1 MKIHPS
7 LAQEEAP
14 FVTDAEAKQL
24 FDQIMAL
31 YPDPQPTLHA
41 EDPFQILVAVMLSA
55 QTTDVAVNAVT
66 PKLLRLIRRLLT
78 WLQRRL
84 RRSLR
89 SLAG

>member
-55 QTTDVAVNAVT
+55 QTTVG
-66 PKLLRLIRRLLT
+66 LIRIFHLPSICRSAKQRALT
-78 WLQRRL
+78 AASALPYVLPGR
-84 RRSLR
+84 
-89 SLAG
+89 

>member
-41 EDPFQILVAVMLSA
+41 
-55 QTTDVAVNAVT
+55 
-66 PKLLRLIRRLLT
+66 
-78 WLQRRL
+78 
-84 RRSLR
+84 
-89 SLAG
+89 